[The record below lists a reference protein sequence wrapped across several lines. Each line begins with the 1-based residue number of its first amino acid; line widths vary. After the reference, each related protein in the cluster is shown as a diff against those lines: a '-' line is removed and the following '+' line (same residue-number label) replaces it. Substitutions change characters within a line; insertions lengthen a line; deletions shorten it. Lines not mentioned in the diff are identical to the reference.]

1 MLLPLCQ
8 ALFLV
13 APSLAPQ
20 SGSREAVTISI
31 PATDGA
37 ITADLYG
44 TADRAVV
51 LAHGGRF
58 DRTSWRPQ
66 ARALVEAGFRVLAID
81 FRAAVASREGRE
93 TPCLYDA
100 SCLSK
105 DILAAVR
112 YLRREGAKQVSVVGG
127 SLGGGAAAHATTE
140 AEPGEID
147 RVVLLAHMSI
157 KNPDGMRGRKLF
169 IVASGDLSASGKPRL
184 EAIRDQ
190 YNRAPE
196 PKSLMVLEGSAH
208 AQFMFDSEQG
218 RELLEAIL
226 TFLSGP

>member
-1 MLLPLCQ
+1 ML
-8 ALFLV
+8 A
-13 APSLAPQ
+13 APISGHE
-20 SGSREAVTISI
+20 SGSLEAITISI

-44 TADRAVV
+44 TGDRAVV

-58 DRTSWRPQ
+58 DRTSWKPQ
-66 ARALVEAGFRVLAID
+66 ARALVGAGLRVLAID
-81 FRAAVASREGRE
+81 FRAAVATREGRE

-100 SCLSK
+100 ACLSK

-112 YLRREGAKQVSVVGG
+112 YLRREGAKEVSVVGG
-127 SLGGGAAAHATTE
+127 SLGGGAAAYATTE

-157 KNPDGMRGRKLF
+157 GNPEGMRGRKLF
-169 IVASGDLSASGKPRL
+169 VVASGDLNASGKPRL

-190 YNRAPE
+190 YNRAPD
-196 PKSLMVLEGSAH
+196 PKNLMVLEGSAH

-218 RELLEAIL
+218 RKLLEAIL
-226 TFLSGP
+226 AFLSKP